1 MKGGKATPGKGG
13 KGAAPTPAPPPESPT
28 HNGPM
33 SPREVARKQRL
44 LHMWKEHKAA
54 IQHEGMTLAQHSVLE
69 AILHGSL
76 IFYMACIH
84 NRPSLRNK
92 SEALYYV
99 LPSSN
104 E

>member
-28 HNGPM
+28 HNGPV

-54 IQHEGMTLAQHSVLE
+54 IQHEGIQLAQYCVLE
-69 AILHGSL
+69 AIHGLVIS
-76 IFYMACIH
+76 ISFYVVCIH
-84 NRPSLRNK
+84 YRPSLRNK
-92 SEALYYV
+92 AA
-99 LPSSN
+99 
-104 E
+104 